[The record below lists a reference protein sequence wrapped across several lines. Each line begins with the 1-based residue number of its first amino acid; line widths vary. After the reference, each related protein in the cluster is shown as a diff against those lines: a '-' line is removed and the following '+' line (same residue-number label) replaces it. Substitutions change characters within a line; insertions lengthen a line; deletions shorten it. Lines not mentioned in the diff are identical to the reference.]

1 MEGLVATI
9 TSRTPAPLDTR
20 SSNRSIC
27 SASGPTP
34 SSGGSRP
41 PLLHD
46 TQQRRVAPRVA
57 ADGAGAVVAQVAA
70 RGADLHLV
78 AHPAD
83 RLRQPAGGLRGLL
96 QQVEGEPLGRFPPDT
111 GELGEL
117 RGQLVNRG
125 HWARARGMLTAAAGT
140 EAAVRR

>member
-1 MEGLVATI
+1 MVDAAEPPGA
-9 TSRTPAPLDTR
+9 LDGAHVPR
-20 SSNRSIC
+20 
-27 SASGPTP
+27 
-34 SSGGSRP
+34 
-41 PLLHD
+41 LLPD
-46 TQQRRVAPRVA
+46 TQQRRVAP
-57 ADGAGAVVAQVAA
+57 DGAGAVVAQVAA

-96 QQVEGEPLGRFPPDT
+96 QQVKGEPLGRFPPDT